1 MSSGDEMDA
10 LKTTTRPKSRKRQ
23 RTVSPQPS
31 TSKQSNNRKL
41 ITESSHSSPSSSD
54 DIELI
59 DPPPNVPANT
69 VRPQRKKGLSKASE
83 SRPNGKVP
91 DSQSKSKQES
101 QAKGKAPEGQAEPK
115 DTRVK
120 PKPYKPKPARKLP
133 FPVPVVED
141 PSNHS
146 EPENEPEKPP
156 MSPRINRELERW
168 KTKTKDLEHQRD
180 RLSQQLE
187 ELLQVRK
194 TDAEQALDELTALYD
209 SRSKTQESIISAL
222 QTQLASQSPFF
233 RTSETETE
241 PNPPSSSTHPPPN
254 SSTSAI
260 PHFLTR
266 ATADAEQRTLHD
278 KLAHMRDEL
287 AAKDTVVEERERRIA
302 ELEQSVKDIRVEL
315 NAEIARSKQLLVRQP
330 HPHTKTFSTDVDP
343 KHFATIKFYEDFSN
357 LLVLNVKWEPRE
369 GVEDDIVHK
378 CIYTYVATVKDEADV
393 WEHVERS
400 ISFSLR
406 AYTEVSN
413 SDSEDPE
420 MDRRVKYTPLEL
432 DKLSDD
438 FRERLGFLASP
449 FTFPHKQAA
458 LFLGSLTRQM
468 ETAFEGERT
477 GSAADEHEERRE
489 EIVDVDDL

>member
-10 LKTTTRPKSRKRQ
+10 LKATTRPKPRKRQ

-31 TSKQSNNRKL
+31 TSKQSSNRKL
-41 ITESSHSSPSSSD
+41 ITESSSSPPSSSD

-59 DPPPNVPANT
+59 DPPPNLPAST
-69 VRPQRKKGLSKASE
+69 ARPQRKKGLGKASE
-83 SRPNGKVP
+83 SRINGKVP
-91 DSQSKSKQES
+91 ES
-101 QAKGKAPEGQAEPK
+101 QAKGKAPESQAKGKAPESQAMAK
-115 DTRVK
+115 DTHVK
-120 PKPYKPKPARKLP
+120 PKPVKPAAKKLP
-133 FPVPVVED
+133 SPILIAED

-146 EPENEPEKPP
+146 EPEHEPEKPP
-156 MSPRINRELERW
+156 LSPRIHKELERW
-168 KTKTKDLEHQRD
+168 KAKTKDLEHQRD
-180 RLSQQLE
+180 KLSQQLE
-187 ELLQVRK
+187 ELFQVRK
-194 TDAEQALDELTALYD
+194 TDAEQALDDLTALYD
-209 SRSKTQESIISAL
+209 GRSKTQDSIITAL

-233 RTSETETE
+233 RTSEPE
-241 PNPPSSSTHPPPN
+241 PNPPSRSTHPPPS

-287 AAKDTVVEERERRIA
+287 AAKDKVVEERERRIA

-315 NAEIARSKQLLVRQP
+315 DAEIARSKQLLARQP
-330 HPHTKTFSTDVDP
+330 HPHTKTSSTDADP
-343 KHFATIKFYEDFSN
+343 KHSATIQFYEDFSN
-357 LLVLNVKWEPRE
+357 LLVLNIKWEPRE
-369 GVEDDIVHK
+369 GIEDDIVHT
-378 CIYTYVATVKDEADV
+378 CVYTYVATVKDETDG

-406 AYTEVSN
+406 AYTEL
-413 SDSEDPE
+413 SDSEDTE
-420 MDRRVKYTPLEL
+420 VDRRVKYTPLEL

-438 FRERLGFLASP
+438 FKERLGFLASG

-468 ETAFEGERT
+468 ETAFESERM
-477 GSAADEHEERRE
+477 GSAADEHERRE
-489 EIVDVDDL
+489 EIVDVDEL

>member
-10 LKTTTRPKSRKRQ
+10 LKTTTRPKPRKRQ

-31 TSKQSNNRKL
+31 TSKQPSNRIL
-41 ITESSHSSPSSSD
+41 ISESSSSPSSSD

-59 DPPPNVPANT
+59 DPPPNLPAST
-69 VRPQRKKGLSKASE
+69 VRPQRKKGLGKASE
-83 SRPNGKVP
+83 SRANGKVP
-91 DSQSKSKQES
+91 ENQPKGKALES
-101 QAKGKAPEGQAEPK
+101 QAKGKAPESQAKAK
-115 DTRVK
+115 DTHVK
-120 PKPYKPKPARKLP
+120 PKPVKPAAKKLP
-133 FPVPVVED
+133 SPVPIVED

-146 EPENEPEKPP
+146 EPEHEPEKPP
-156 MSPRINRELERW
+156 LSPRIHKELERW
-168 KTKTKDLEHQRD
+168 KAKTKDLEHQRD
-180 RLSQQLE
+180 KLSQQLE
-187 ELLQVRK
+187 ELFQVRK

-209 SRSKTQESIISAL
+209 RRSKAQESIISAL
-222 QTQLASQSPFF
+222 QSQLASQSPFF
-233 RTSETETE
+233 RTSEPE
-241 PNPPSSSTHPPPN
+241 PNPPSNSTHPPPS
-254 SSTSAI
+254 SSTPAI

-287 AAKDTVVEERERRIA
+287 AAKDAVIEERKRRIA

-315 NAEIARSKQLLVRQP
+315 DAEIARSKQLLARQP
-330 HPHTKTFSTDVDP
+330 HTHTKISSTDADQ
-343 KHFATIKFYEDFSN
+343 KHSATIQFYEDFSN
-357 LLVLNVKWEPRE
+357 LLVLNIKWEPRE
-369 GVEDDIVHK
+369 GIEDDIVYT
-378 CIYTYVATVKDEADV
+378 CVYTYVATVKDETDG
-393 WEHVERS
+393 WEQVERS

-406 AYTEVSN
+406 AYTELP
-413 SDSEDPE
+413 DSEDTE
-420 MDRRVKYTPLEL
+420 VDRRVKYTPLEL

-438 FRERLGFLASP
+438 FKERLGFLASG

-468 ETAFEGERT
+468 ETAFDSERS

>member
-10 LKTTTRPKSRKRQ
+10 WKATTRPKPRKKQ

-31 TSKQSNNRKL
+31 TSKQQSNRKL
-41 ITESSHSSPSSSD
+41 ITEPSPSCPSSSD

-59 DPPPNVPANT
+59 DPPPNSAPSTA
-69 VRPQRKKGLSKASE
+69 RPQKKKGQGKAAE

-91 DSQSKSKQES
+91 DSQSKTKPES
-101 QAKGKAPEGQAEPK
+101 RAKGKAPESH
-115 DTRVK
+115 VK
-120 PKPYKPKPARKLP
+120 PRPVKPAAKKLP
-133 FPVPVVED
+133 FSNPITED

-146 EPENEPEKPP
+146 DPEHEPEKPP
-156 MSPRINRELERW
+156 LSPRIHKELERW
-168 KTKTKDLEHQRD
+168 KAKSNDLEHQRD
-180 RLSQQLE
+180 KLSQQLE
-187 ELLQVRK
+187 ELFQVRK
-194 TDAEQALDELTALYD
+194 TDAEQALDDLTTLYD

-222 QTQLASQSPFF
+222 HTQLASQSPFF
-233 RTSETETE
+233 RTSEPD
-241 PNPPSSSTHPPPN
+241 PNPPSRSTHPPPN

-278 KLAHMRDEL
+278 DLARMRDEL
-287 AAKDTVVEERERRIA
+287 AAKDAVVEERERRIT

-315 NAEIARSKQLLVRQP
+315 DAEIARSKELLARQP
-330 HPHTKTFSTDVDP
+330 HPHTKTFHTDADP
-343 KHFATIKFYEDFSN
+343 KHTAAIRFYEDFSN
-357 LLVLNVKWEPRE
+357 LLVLNIKWEPRE
-369 GVEDDIVHK
+369 GVEDDIVHT
-378 CIYTYVATVKDEADV
+378 CVYTYVATVKDETDG

-406 AYTEVSN
+406 AYTEPSE
-413 SDSEDPE
+413 SEDPE

-438 FRERLGFLASP
+438 FKERLGFLASG

-468 ETAFEGERT
+468 ETAFENERT

-489 EIVDVDDL
+489 EIVDVDNL